1 MSRFH
6 IRAARILA
14 RTHAPTHKKGRQT
27 QIQSCVFVYLCVWL
41 CQATN
46 DNNFF
51 TKNLFWLIEQLKIAV
66 VEIYIQLMKFLTLVW
81 RELLQCEKCW
91 QPRLFMQIR
100 GLNSLSDLY
109 YRKWFLKIMQKT
121 LLDWTQKT
129 KKVELFRINYCYS
142 KAWFGPFAFQGS
154 LIVSY
159 FGFAVLIWIIVDF
172 ASLFTS
178 SEKKRI
184 EHTFFVFLLCEPFYS
199 CHYASL
205 RWSFPKLSLN
215 LYRSCKAKM
224 WLKRNF

>member
-1 MSRFH
+1 
-6 IRAARILA
+6 
-14 RTHAPTHKKGRQT
+14 
-27 QIQSCVFVYLCVWL
+27 
-41 CQATN
+41 
-46 DNNFF
+46 
-51 TKNLFWLIEQLKIAV
+51 
-66 VEIYIQLMKFLTLVW
+66 
-81 RELLQCEKCW
+81 
-91 QPRLFMQIR
+91 
-100 GLNSLSDLY
+100 
-109 YRKWFLKIMQKT
+109 MQKT

-224 WLKRNF
+224 WLKRNFKLYMALIEMSNIKSILYILLYTYFIYIFTVILYMYQFVTMSSKLCPFSRYWSSKKLT